1 MMVGAFILFL
11 ATTLSGMLWNVWRLN
26 CTLEKQ
32 MNKVND
38 VL

>member
-1 MMVGAFILFL
+1 MLFL
-11 ATTLSGMLWNVWRLN
+11 AITLTGMLWNVRRLN